1 MSEPQQIAER
11 ASERMHSDDIA
22 SQNLG
27 ITPISVS
34 PGQTKMSMLVRPD
47 MLNGHQVCHG
57 GFIFTLADT
66 AFAHACNSFNEVT
79 LAAGARIDFLATAH
93 EGDRLTATACEV
105 TRTRKTGI
113 YDVVVRGEDEQTIA
127 IFRGNSHTIGGS
139 VSGEANE

>member
-1 MSEPQQIAER
+1 MFEPQQLAER
-11 ASERMHSDDIA
+11 ASKRMHNDDIA
-22 SQNLG
+22 SKSLG

-34 PGQTKMSMLVRPD
+34 PGQAEMSMLVRPN

-93 EGDRLTATACEV
+93 EGDRLIAIACLV

-113 YDVVVRGEDEQTIA
+113 YDVVIRGEDDQIIA
-127 IFRGNSHTIGGS
+127 TFRGNSHTIGGP
-139 VSGEANE
+139 VSDEAKE

>member
-1 MSEPQQIAER
+1 M
-11 ASERMHSDDIA
+11 
-22 SQNLG
+22 G
-27 ITPISVS
+27 
-34 PGQTKMSMLVRPD
+34 MLVTPD
-47 MLNGHQVCHG
+47 MLNGHRVCHG